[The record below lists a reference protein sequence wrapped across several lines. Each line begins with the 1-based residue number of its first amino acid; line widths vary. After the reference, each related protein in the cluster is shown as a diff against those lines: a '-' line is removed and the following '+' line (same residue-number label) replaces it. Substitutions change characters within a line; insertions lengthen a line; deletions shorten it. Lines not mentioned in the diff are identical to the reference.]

1 MAVLNTDIKFY
12 LSGGA
17 ANSNPA
23 LSLGGIISSVEVT
36 PATLWD
42 NISSAEAAAGDT
54 EYRCIYVKNTSGADT
69 LLAAAAWVSSNTPST
84 STTLDIGLGFAAI
97 NATETAVGAEGTA
110 PSGPTFSAPASK
122 AAGLVI
128 GDMAA
133 GAYKALWLRRT
144 VTAGAAAYNNDG
156 ATINVGGDTGA

>member
-23 LSLGGIISSVEVT
+23 LSLGGIISSVEVN

-42 NISSAEAAAGDT
+42 NVSSAEAAAGDT

-97 NATETAVGAEGTA
+97 NATETGVAGEGTA

>member
-23 LSLGGIISSVEVT
+23 LSLGGIISSVEVN

-54 EYRCIYVKNTSGADT
+54 EYRCIYVKNTSVADT
-69 LLAAAAWVSSNTPST
+69 LLAAAAWVSSNTPSA
-84 STTLDIGLGFAAI
+84 STTLDIGLGFAAV
-97 NATETAVGAEGTA
+97 NSTETAVGGEGTA
-110 PSGPTFSAPASK
+110 PSGPTFSAPSTK

>member
-23 LSLGGIISSVEVT
+23 LSLGGIISSVEVN

-54 EYRCIYVKNTSGADT
+54 EYRCIYVKNTSVADT
-69 LLAAAAWVSSNTPST
+69 LLAAAAWVSSNTPSA
-84 STTLDIGLGFAAI
+84 STTLDIGLGFALS
-97 NATETAVGAEGTA
+97 V
-110 PSGPTFSAPASK
+110 
-122 AAGLVI
+122 LH
-128 GDMAA
+128 
-133 GAYKALWLRRT
+133 L
-144 VTAGAAAYNNDG
+144 
-156 ATINVGGDTGA
+156 